1 MTSTA
6 IDRLAP
12 VKLVPGLDPAR
23 YERHFLHSETRAWTE
38 TNCYVDLW
46 IETLHGLG
54 FDPVAGLAFCAS
66 MDLEGDQFTFF
77 KYPIADLEELYGF
90 EIIELNIWRSL
101 LENVCAQIELKR
113 AVVVELDAYFLPD
126 TAGNSYKTAH
136 VKTSCTLEAIDVAQK
151 RMSYFH
157 GAGYW
162 ALEGADFDGVFRLG
176 PQPDGVVHLPPY
188 VEVAKL
194 GKQPPLTGAA
204 LTSAA
209 RTQLRRHLA
218 RRPAVNPFTVFRA
231 TFDRDLVWLKD
242 ADLAS
247 FHGYAF
253 ATIRQFGACFELFAS
268 FCKWLGERIPAQREA
283 YDAAAADFEEI
294 STTAKTMQFK
304 LARAVQ
310 GKRAVEFTPMLDALE
325 AAWARGLGRLDVAVA
340 VAA

>member
-1 MTSTA
+1 MTSA
-6 IDRLAP
+6 ALARLAP

-23 YERHFLHSETRAWTE
+23 YERHFLHGEARAWTE

-66 MDLEGDQFTFF
+66 IDLEGDQFTFF
-77 KYPIADLEELYGF
+77 KYPIADMEELYGF

-101 LENVCAQIELKR
+101 LENVSAQVELKR

-126 TAGNSYKTAH
+126 TAGNSYKTEH

-176 PQPDGVVHLPPY
+176 PQPDGFVHLPPY

-194 GKQPPLTGAA
+194 GKQPGLAGTA
-204 LTSAA
+204 LADAA
-209 RTQLRRHLA
+209 RGQLRRHLA
-218 RRPAVNPFTVFRA
+218 RRPTANPFTAFRA
-231 TFDRDLVWLKD
+231 KLERDLVWLKD
-242 ADLAS
+242 TDLSS

-253 ATIRQFGACFELFAS
+253 ATVRQFGACFELLAT
-268 FCKWLGERIPAQREA
+268 FCKWLGERTPSQRES
-283 YDAAAADFEEI
+283 YDASAADFEEI
-294 STTAKTMQFK
+294 SSTAKTMQFK

-310 GKRAVEFTPMLDALE
+310 GKRPVDFTPMHDTLE
-325 AAWARGLGRLDVAVA
+325 TAWSRGLGRLDVAVA
-340 VAA
+340 A